1 MKNLTNEAY
10 RFNMRCMSPMVI
22 PFNFA
27 LLYMI
32 QSGEY
37 IFAPEFISS
46 FKKLHMDEAAAL
58 WQMIHYPTKTTM
70 HQLQCLIFD
79 GRTYGY
85 NVTLRY
91 CDDKFRLPTS
101 TFETRFTSS
110 IQHYENNVNKA
121 QNLVQYCRNN
131 PRPEGS
137 PQHLKDDFIPLN
149 DNVDDD
155 QFFTLD
161 TDGDSQHDISEA
173 IDHHCPPHLHEMLS
187 IVAAVRT
194 SIEDKK
200 QNLLPSFS
208 KRVSLQQENHSQQP
222 SRSNL
227 MSSIHQKQTPT
238 RSNLMSFNRLSQT
251 PTSSNLMN
259 TTGSCSSSSSSSS
272 SSPPA
277 NKLNLLQP
285 FHENLDD
292 SDSDSDGSY

>member
-58 WQMIHYPTKTTM
+58 WQMIHYPTNTTM

-101 TFETRFTSS
+101 TFQTKFSSS

-121 QNLVQYCRNN
+121 QNLVQHCRMN
-131 PRPEGS
+131 PRPETS
-137 PQHLKDDFIPLN
+137 PQHLEDDFVPLLDITE
-149 DNVDDD
+149 DN

-161 TDGDSQHDISEA
+161 TDGDANESSDYSDNQ
-173 IDHHCPPHLHEMLS
+173 CPSHLHEMLS

-194 SIEDKK
+194 SMEKSK
-200 QNLLPSFS
+200 QNLLPKFS
-208 KRVSLQQENHSQQP
+208 N
-222 SRSNL
+222 RSNL
-227 MSSIHQKQTPT
+227 PHPPSHTPSRTNLMRSSQSSPLEHQK
-238 RSNLMSFNRLSQT
+238 
-251 PTSSNLMN
+251 N
-259 TTGSCSSSSSSSS
+259 TSSSSSSSS
-272 SSPPA
+272 SFQNSNSLPIDCS
-277 NKLNLLQP
+277 N
-285 FHENLDD
+285 D
-292 SDSDSDGSY
+292 SDSESY